1 MRWARLMLAVV
12 VVLVAAPACT
22 GFQAGVEAGKRSDYA
37 TALRAKLCGLLVE
50 KPTVVQSV
58 LETTAT
64 EVLLA
69 MVAEY
74 ERRIATR
81 ELTHGD
87 HGSP

>member
-1 MRWARLMLAVV
+1 MATVVLAAVL
-12 VVLVAAPACT
+12 VLVAAPTWAD
-22 GFQAGVEAGKRSDYA
+22 FKAGEEAFKGGDYA

-87 HGSP
+87 HG